1 MRVYPEI
8 GFQVPDILIPSNSV
22 AKEVWAVIACD
33 QYTSQP
39 EYWMKVKKITENLP
53 STYHMVLPEAYL
65 GMPEEQ
71 MHTSRIN
78 SIMTSYIQ
86 TGIFQPI
93 EGLIFVERTLGLK
106 KRQGLI
112 AALDLE
118 QYNFDKDSQS
128 LIRATEGTIMNR
140 LPPRIKI
147 RENAALEIPHIMVL
161 IDDPLFSVIE
171 PLSSYTNDFPMLY
184 DFELMLGGGHL
195 RGFLIDNIEIEKRII
210 HSIRILAETDVQ
222 KQKYQ
227 FNSSPLLYAVGDG
240 NHSLAT
246 AKVIWEKIKEKVGL
260 NHPAR
265 FALVEIVNIHN
276 PGIEFEPIHRLLKN
290 FNLDICQDISQFFSE
305 KVKLTKSQNLES
317 LVKIQKNQGENSQ
330 TLGFI
335 FKDEFWTME
344 ILKPPSTLAV
354 GSLQLYLDDLG
365 FRYPEIDLD
374 FIHGEQTLAQLCH
387 QSGNIGFFL
396 PAIDKSSLFKSI
408 IKDGPLPRKTFSMGE
423 AQDKRYY
430 FECRKIHSND

>member
-8 GFQVPDILIPSNSV
+8 GFQVPDILIPNKSV
-22 AKEVWAVIACD
+22 AKESWAVIACD

-39 EYWMKVKKITENLP
+39 EYWMKVKKIVGNLP

-65 GMPEEQ
+65 GKPEEWI
-71 MHTSRIN
+71 HTSRIN
-78 SIMTSYIQ
+78 STMSTYLQ
-86 TGIFQPI
+86 TGIFQLF

-128 LIRATEGTIMNR
+128 LIRATEGTIVNR

-147 RENAALEIPHIMVL
+147 RENAALQIPHIMIL

-171 PLSSYTNDFPMLY
+171 PLSSYTNDFPILY
-184 DFELMLGGGHL
+184 DFDLMLGGGHL
-195 RGFLIDNIEIEKRII
+195 KGYLVDNKDIEKRII
-210 HSIRILAETDVQ
+210 NSIKNLAGTDVQ

-227 FNSSPLLYAVGDG
+227 SEGSPLLYAVGDG

-246 AKVIWEKIKEKVGL
+246 AKVIWETIKDKVGSD
-260 NHPAR
+260 HPAR
-265 FALVEIVNIHN
+265 YALVELMNIHN
-276 PGIEFEPIHRLLKN
+276 SGIEFGPIHRLLMN
-290 FNLDICQDISQFFSE
+290 FYSDLCQDISQFFSE
-305 KVKLTKSQNLES
+305 KVKLTKTHS
-317 LVKIQKNQGENSQ
+317 LNSLFKIIKTQGEDSQ
-330 TLGFI
+330 ILGFI
-335 FKDEFWTME
+335 FKDEFWVME

-354 GSLQLYLDDLG
+354 GSLQSYLDDLINR
-365 FRYPEIDLD
+365 FPEIELD
-374 FIHGEQTLAQLCH
+374 FIHGEQTLVELCH

-396 PAIDKSSLFKSI
+396 PAIDKPSLFKSI

-423 AQDKRYY
+423 AQEKRYY
-430 FECRKIHSND
+430 FECRKIQSND